1 MWDTNDTYWD
11 NSKDLNST
19 FTNDPRYRRNK
30 KRIRIRYLYSTD
42 IITVIPTILID
53 IKATELHLCWI
64 CFNISIYHE
73 WHLK

>member
-1 MWDTNDTYWD
+1 MWDTNDDCWQE
-11 NSKDLNST
+11 NSFGVKVNNT
-19 FTNDPRYRRNK
+19 RK

-53 IKATELHLCWI
+53 RKATELHLCWI